1 MKRVIIEVPDNWHP
15 HFCGLCH
22 PHECNGA
29 RGCPVPD
36 GKEVTPVRIQSMRS
50 DRGLLRIT
58 LDPVLKEGTHMEIFV
73 VEDK

>member
-1 MKRVIIEVPDNWHP
+1 MKQVIIEVPDNWHP

-36 GKEVTPVRIQSMRS
+36 GKEAVEVCLSDSLTRTYEGKEIVKHDGKPVK
-50 DRGLLRIT
+50 L
-58 LDPVLKEGTHMEIFV
+58 FV